1 MEVDP
6 KELKMGIEI
15 EKEHSK
21 VVKGDPKKIRQIA
34 LDHLKELPD
43 YYTRLKKMEKEGGVK
58 EAWVDPIEVLH
69 KATMARIRKGAKE
82 GKYWLLRSEG
92 VEEAWGPGPRK
103 RLPVKDIRGRKYSR
117 ASYMN
122 TPMAGRA
129 TATSGGGVSGALG
142 SGAMNESARNELIKK
157 ILETTTTAAI
167 GGRSMPF
174 AGGGDFDQKSD
185 PAFGGRNKV
194 SKAMLRNAVNS
205 LCKGKSRRHPAV

>member
-6 KELKMGIEI
+6 KQLKLGIEI

-21 VVKGDPKKIRQIA
+21 VVKGDMKKIRQIA

-43 YYTRLKKMEKEGGVK
+43 YYTRLKKMEKEAGVK

-92 VEEAWGPGPRK
+92 VEEAWGPGPRT
-103 RLPVKDIRGRKYSR
+103 RLRHKDIRGRKYQR
-117 ASYMN
+117 ASYTN
-122 TPMAGRA
+122 TPMTGRP

-142 SGAMNESARNELIKK
+142 SGAMNESARNELIRK

-167 GGRSMPF
+167 GGYNKGF
-174 AGGGDFDQKSD
+174 AGGGDFNAKSD
-185 PAFGGRNKV
+185 IAWGARNKLAP
-194 SKAMLRNAVNS
+194 AMFRNAAKE
-205 LCKGKSRRHPAV
+205 LCRGKSRAHPKV

>member
-6 KELKMGIEI
+6 KELKMGIEV

-21 VVKGDPKKIRQIA
+21 VLKGDKKKIRQVA

-69 KATMARIRKGAKE
+69 KATMARIRKGAKQ

-92 VEEAWGPGPRK
+92 VEEAWGPGPRN
-103 RLPVKDIRGRKYSR
+103 RMRHKDIRGRKYQR
-117 ASYMN
+117 ASYTN
-122 TPMAGRA
+122 TPMTGRP

-142 SGAMNESARNELIKK
+142 TGAMNEETRKELIRR
-157 ILETTTTAAI
+157 ILETTTTANI
-167 GGRSMPF
+167 GGYNKPF
-174 AGGGDFDQKSD
+174 AGGGDFKQKSD

-194 SKAMLRNAVNS
+194 APAMLRNAVDS
-205 LCKGKSRRHPAV
+205 LCKGKSKRHPAV